1 MILQGRAFGTEA
13 FEILNDSLDS
23 TVSASGFA
31 VVELIY
37 MNFSKSVALT
47 GMTLYWFWPL
57 CVCPP
62 LQSLTVRGSSV
73 N

>member
-37 MNFSKSVALT
+37 MNFSKSVVLRDIDTLLVLALM
-47 GMTLYWFWPL
+47 GLSP
-57 CVCPP
+57 
-62 LQSLTVRGSSV
+62 TVVIDGQR
-73 N
+73 